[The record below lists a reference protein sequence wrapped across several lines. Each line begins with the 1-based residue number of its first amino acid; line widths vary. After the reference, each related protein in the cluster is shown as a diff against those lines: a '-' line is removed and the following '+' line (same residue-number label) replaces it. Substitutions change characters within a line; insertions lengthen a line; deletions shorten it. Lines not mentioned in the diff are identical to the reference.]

1 VKRTGMRVQKPTVL
15 FVGKLLEPLFR
26 SETVTF
32 PKEWFETEQ
41 TFLHHMLEKNIFPR
55 DEVVFL
61 GFGSAP
67 RAESFVKEAELN
79 IPQSFLLTPY
89 VACFSKDPRGCSDDV
104 LKKFDYVLC
113 SPLEENAIEYIV
125 RFVTVRKREIFEK
138 TSLNFI
144 RQEILFDLFEK
155 QIDARGTLS
164 KEALTSPQQYYGV
177 DHSGVVNTMGDEV
190 LSILGFSRE
199 EIVGHHFSELVAQ
212 EEFERVKNAFTERR
226 TGSRG
231 TKEIQVKLKTKEGGY
246 RDFIIDAQG
255 VHVPSVSEHPQ
266 KDPHRVYLGT
276 FGNVKPKF
284 ASVESFDVFVSS
296 LEPIIIYNLTDK
308 KLIVNR
314 GFERFSGYKRE
325 EIIDMSPSLFERSDR
340 SAFDQY
346 ANSVQDRGHY
356 TYNTIFVRKSGEEIH
371 CEVSLDLTEFDG
383 KSLLIGI
390 YNDLTHFVKLID
402 EAETIIQLSW
412 DIGNTTSL
420 EELIEAAAL
429 KGRSI
434 LKVPF
439 LALGVLKES
448 GREIDRYY
456 VKSIKVRDWYDP
468 HNAGFH
474 RCLLPLMQEAFFEK
488 KTVYRA
494 VGEVFQECDMSP
506 YLEGGENSIVVV
518 SPLIVSSKVIGCM
531 VVIQEKSS
539 TFTLQGIRLLELSTN
554 VIASGIYKLRLE
566 SELRKNLALLESRVR
581 ERTKELEDFIYTI
594 SHDLKSPLH
603 AARGFADMVRKQFEP
618 MITNEEEGYMLRR
631 IGENIEQ
638 SISMI
643 NDLLMLS
650 RIGTRE
656 LKIEEVDLNS
666 IINDYRIQYN
676 TLNHKDVRLDIHIG
690 GKIPP
695 IHADEVRMT
704 QLFTNLFDNSIKY
717 RKEKTVKIVIEW
729 ERINGTL
736 RLMIGDNGV
745 GIEEKELEHV
755 FKVFYRG
762 SSAEKAVKEGSGLG
776 LTIVK
781 KIVQQHG
788 GTIDIK
794 SRPNYGTTVFIDLPL
809 T

>member
-1 VKRTGMRVQKPTVL
+1 MAVQESKVL
-15 FVGKLLEPLFR
+15 FVGKQFEPLSR
-26 SETVTF
+26 SGNLPFHAEWLKSE
-32 PKEWFETEQ
+32 KELLQ
-41 TFLHHMLEKNIFPR
+41 HMIDEHTIPS

-61 GFGSAP
+61 GLDSSIK
-67 RAESFVKEAELN
+67 AESFVKEAEKSV
-79 IPQSFLLTPY
+79 PQSFLITPY
-89 VACFSKDPRGCSDDV
+89 VACFSNDAHGCSEEV
-104 LKKFDYVLC
+104 LRKFDYVLNAT
-113 SPLEENAIEYIV
+113 PEEKDIAWIV
-125 RFVTVRKREIFEK
+125 HFATLRKREIFEK
-138 TSLNFI
+138 TTLNFI

-155 QIDARGTLS
+155 QIDPRRTLS

-177 DHSGVVNTMGDEV
+177 DQSGIVNTMGDEI

-199 EIVGHHFSELVAQ
+199 EIVGHHFSELVAK

-231 TKEIQVKLKTKEGGY
+231 TKEITVKLKTKKGDY
-246 RDFIIDAQG
+246 KDFVIDAQG

-276 FGNVKPKF
+276 FGNVKPK
-284 ASVESFDVFVSS
+284 AVSVDSFDVFVSS
-296 LEPIIIYNLTDK
+296 LEPIIIYNLTDE

-325 EIIDMSPSLFERSDR
+325 EIIDMRPSSFERPDR
-340 SAFDQY
+340 SSFDQY

-356 TYNTIFVRKSGEEIH
+356 EYNTIFMRKSGEEIP
-371 CEVSLDLTEFDG
+371 CEVSLDLTEFEG

-390 YNDLTHFVKLID
+390 YSDLTHFVKLID

-434 LKVPF
+434 LRVPF
-439 LALGVLKES
+439 LALGVMKES
-448 GREIDRYY
+448 AREINRYY
-456 VKSIKVRDWYDP
+456 VQSVKARNWYTLQE
-468 HNAGFH
+468 AEFH
-474 RCLLPLMQEAFFEK
+474 QCLHPLVQEAFFEK

-494 VGEVFQECDMSP
+494 VSEVFCNCDLSHF
-506 YLEGGENSIVVV
+506 LEEAGNSIVVV
-518 SPLIVSSKVIGCM
+518 SPLIVSAKAIGCM
-531 VVIQEKSS
+531 IVIQEKNS

-554 VIASGIYKLRLE
+554 VIAAGIYKLRLE
-566 SELRKNLALLESRVR
+566 SELRKNLALLESRVH
-581 ERTKELEDFIYTI
+581 ERTQELEDFIYTI

-603 AARGFADMVRKQFEP
+603 AARGFADMVRKQYEP
-618 MITNEEEGYMLRR
+618 MIKNDEEGYMLKR

-650 RIGTRE
+650 RIGTRK
-656 LKIEEVDLNS
+656 LKIEEVDLNV
-666 IINDYRIQYN
+666 IISDYGVQYN
-676 TLNHKDVRLDIHIG
+676 ALNNKDVHLEIEVDER
-690 GKIPP
+690 IPV
-695 IHADEVRMT
+695 IHADAVRMT

-717 RKEKTVKIVIEW
+717 RREKTVKIVIEW
-729 ERINGTL
+729 EKKGNTL
-736 RLMIGDNGV
+736 KLMIGDNGV
-745 GIEEKELEHV
+745 GIDEKELEHV

-762 SSAEKAVKEGSGLG
+762 GTAEKAVKEGSGLG

-794 SRPNYGTTVFIDLPL
+794 SKLNCGTTVFIDLPIK
-809 T
+809 

>member
-1 VKRTGMRVQKPTVL
+1 MGVQKPTVL
-15 FVGKLLEPLFR
+15 FVGKQLKPLSR
-26 SETVTF
+26 TETSLF
-32 PKEWFETEQ
+32 PLEWFENERA
-41 TFLHHMLEKNIFPR
+41 FLRHMIGKKTIPS

-61 GFGSAP
+61 GFDSAP
-67 RAESFVKEAELN
+67 QAESFVKDAEQN

-89 VACFSKDPRGCSDDV
+89 VACFSKEPPGCSDDV

-113 SPLEENAIEYIV
+113 APLEQKEIEYIV
-125 RFVTVRKREIFEK
+125 RFVTLRKREIFEK

-155 QIDARGTLS
+155 QIDSRGTLS

-177 DHSGVVNTMGDEV
+177 DQSGIVNTMGDEV

-231 TKEIQVKLKTKEGGY
+231 TKEITVKLKTKQGGY
-246 RDFIIDAQG
+246 RDFVIDAQG

-276 FGNVKPKF
+276 FGNVKPK
-284 ASVESFDVFVSS
+284 SSRMESFDVFVSS

-325 EIIDMSPSLFERSDR
+325 EIIDMRPSSFERPDR
-340 SAFDQY
+340 SSFDQY

-356 TYNTIFVRKSGEEIH
+356 EYNTIFVRKSGEEIH

-390 YNDLTHFVKLID
+390 YSDLTHFVKLID

-439 LALGVLKES
+439 LALGVMKES

-456 VKSIKVRDWYDP
+456 VQSVKAQDWCEP
-468 HNAGFH
+468 QRAEFH
-474 RCLLPLMQEAFFEK
+474 RCLLPLIQEAFFEK

-494 VGEVFQECDMSP
+494 VGEVFQECNLHP
-506 YLEGGENSIVVV
+506 YIEHAGNSIVVV

-531 VVIQEKSS
+531 VVIQEKDS

-618 MITNEEEGYMLRR
+618 MITTEEEGYMLRR

-656 LKIEEVDLNS
+656 LKIEEVDLNA
-666 IINDYRIQYN
+666 IISDYLIQYN
-676 TLNHKDVRLDIHIG
+676 ALNNKDVRLDIQIG

-695 IHADEVRMT
+695 IRADAVRMT

-717 RKEKTVKIVIEW
+717 RKEQTVKIVIEW
-729 ERINGTL
+729 EKNDGTL

-745 GIEEKELEHV
+745 GIEEKEMEHV

-762 SSAEKAVKEGSGLG
+762 STAEKAVKEGSGLG

-794 SRPNYGTTVFIDLPL
+794 SRPNYGTTVFIDLPIK
-809 T
+809 